1 MPRRRRLVPPRC
13 LVLVLRCVLLVLVG
27 GRGQAEPA
35 PPPQPPAAEAASW
48 ALLLLRAVL
57 WAGLSGLPT
66 PWLRPTQQP
75 GVRVWAPPVPGCGR
89 RDHSAT
95 TAIITGLAYTLAN
108 TSSTGAAAAAL
119 PRAPACPV
127 PWRLRQWHR
136 LTLAPSCPLRPPPLR
151 PSQAPAL
158 QTGATR
164 PSQNSRSLR
173 PLLHITASLA
183 LPSSS

>member
-95 TAIITGLAYTLAN
+95 TAIITGLTYTLAN

-127 PWRLRQWHR
+127 PGRLRQWHR
-136 LTLAPSCPLRPPPLR
+136 LTLASSGPLRPPPA
-151 PSQAPAL
+151 PS
-158 QTGATR
+158 
-164 PSQNSRSLR
+164 R
-173 PLLHITASLA
+173 PLRA
-183 LPSSS
+183 LPGSRTANRCHPPVPKLPLPPSSPST